1 MEEVNATDVRRERIP
16 LLWSTAE
23 NNNNNNQKQRWPKVL
38 VLTWGIRNIRV
49 SAAER
54 SCVERDHAVT
64 RSERQQVDDSGKK
77 L

>member
-1 MEEVNATDVRRERIP
+1 MEEVNVTDVRRERIP

-23 NNNNNNQKQRWPKVL
+23 NNNKKQRWPKVS
-38 VLTWGIRNIRV
+38 VLTWGIGNIRV

-64 RSERQQVDDSGKK
+64 RSERQQGDDSEKK